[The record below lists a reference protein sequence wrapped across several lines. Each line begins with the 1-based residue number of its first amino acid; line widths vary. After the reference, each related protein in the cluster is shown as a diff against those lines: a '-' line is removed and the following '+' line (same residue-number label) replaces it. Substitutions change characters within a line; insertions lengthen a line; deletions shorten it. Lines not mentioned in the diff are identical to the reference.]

1 MDASDALVAPREH
14 PETRASSRR
23 ARTAFP
29 AFASTKTANTAPS
42 AFHRQVLSERHRSRG
57 ASSFD
62 ESPPPISRFCHRNPA
77 SDAPSPLQM
86 LSHGTARPLGFNRK
100 LFACG
105 RLKGRAPPVDFC
117 NRKDPRARPATDRPN
132 PAHRPGGRPPAQ
144 LFSRVATLDPATSSL
159 SVAVSGARPAE
170 KSRARDQGAG
180 ALASASLSASH
191 HDRSQRE
198 LRPNPIGSNT
208 SCRKP
213 VTSRVG
219 VTTRRQAA
227 VFRRAFFR
235 ACPTLAANAALA
247 SQGRFRRGPA
257 KGHTFR

>member
-29 AFASTKTANTAPS
+29 AFASTKTASTAPS

-62 ESPPPISRFCHRNPA
+62 ESPPPISRLCHRNPA

-117 NRKDPRARPATDRPN
+117 NLDRSASTTFGSNEPHVPLRRSPAGSAPVRGWLRWVQRGSFRHPHWSAANRDFTGQR
-132 PAHRPGGRPPAQ
+132 
-144 LFSRVATLDPATSSL
+144 
-159 SVAVSGARPAE
+159 
-170 KSRARDQGAG
+170 SRAVDA
-180 ALASASLSASH
+180 
-191 HDRSQRE
+191 
-198 LRPNPIGSNT
+198 
-208 SCRKP
+208 
-213 VTSRVG
+213 
-219 VTTRRQAA
+219 
-227 VFRRAFFR
+227 
-235 ACPTLAANAALA
+235 
-247 SQGRFRRGPA
+247 
-257 KGHTFR
+257 